1 MTWLILTLSCIVL
14 YGITD
19 ILLKKQPREHF
30 FNVGNPETVTIR
42 QWVEL
47 CYNAAG
53 KVPHI

>member
-1 MTWLILTLSCIVL
+1 MKLQFFHIEDLC
-14 YGITD
+14 YFTD

-42 QWVEL
+42 QWGEL

-53 KVPHI
+53 KIPHI